1 MQHLPTGVVS
11 KVPTPSDETRT
22 RGPVGYRSAQV
33 RDPTAAGKKQI
44 AGGKPERPDRCHVTV
59 LVPQCGGFVF

>member
-1 MQHLPTGVVS
+1 MQPLPTGVVS

-33 RDPTAAGKKQI
+33 RDTRAVGKTL
-44 AGGKPERPDRCHVTV
+44 AGGMPERPDRCHVTV
-59 LVPQCGGFVF
+59 LISQCGGFVF

>member
-33 RDPTAAGKKQI
+33 RDPTAAGKNKLLEESQKGQTG
-44 AGGKPERPDRCHVTV
+44 AM
-59 LVPQCGGFVF
+59 